1 MKNKVKHTK
10 QFFTLLIASGM
21 NIFLNLL
28 LTLIL
33 TNILTVDD
41 YGLYR
46 YVFNLYNI
54 LAVILQ
60 LGISHST
67 SIALTRT
74 DDEEKTK
81 AIITFASLLMFSISI
96 ISSIVVIIVFSILL
110 YVGVISNYLIVFSII
125 FAYTVVMHTAYLEIL
140 KGANAINSLAF
151 QTVGPNLF
159 MLVLTGIA
167 WYFARDSISFLIV
180 LGCHVLAYTFVA
192 ATELKAFWQNI
203 KGQVHEL
210 RKEIEIIW
218 KQSGFN
224 IYIGSI
230 FGVAST
236 YIINSIS
243 GLIISLGEYGV
254 YSLGLSL
261 ATPMQIIPST
271 MGNILYKE
279 SAKSAKLPKS
289 NIVLTILISIFAL
302 LTYSAVLL
310 FVLPKI
316 FPAAYSNSFGLG
328 VYLSVASS
336 LYGLGDYFNR
346 YIAAKGRG
354 DYLRNAS
361 TISGIV
367 NVIASVI
374 LMMLFGVIG
383 LVLGRILGGFSY
395 MISLIFGYSL
405 LVKEKEIQ

>member
-1 MKNKVKHTK
+1 MC
-10 QFFTLLIASGM
+10 IR
-21 NIFLNLL
+21 
-28 LTLIL
+28 
-33 TNILTVDD
+33 D
-41 YGLYR
+41 
-46 YVFNLYNI
+46 
-54 LAVILQ
+54 
-60 LGISHST
+60 
-67 SIALTRT
+67 
-74 DDEEKTK
+74 
-81 AIITFASLLMFSISI
+81 
-96 ISSIVVIIVFSILL
+96 SSNS
-110 YVGVISNYLIVFSII
+110 LIVFSII

-159 MLVLTGIA
+159 MLILTGIV
-167 WYFARDSISFLIV
+167 WYFTKDSINFLIV
-180 LGCHVLAYTFVA
+180 LACHVLAYTFVA
-192 ATELKAFWQNI
+192 ATEVKVFWQNI
-203 KGQVHEL
+203 NGQFGEL
-210 RKEIEIIW
+210 KDEIGLIW

-243 GLIISLGEYGV
+243 GIIITLGEYGV

-279 SAKSAKLPKS
+279 SAKSDKLPKS
-289 NIVLTILISIFAL
+289 NIILTIFISVFAL

-316 FPAAYSNSFGLG
+316 FPEAYSNSFGLG
-328 VYLSVASS
+328 VYLSIAAS

-361 TISGIV
+361 TISGIINIV
-367 NVIASVI
+367 ASVI

-383 LVLGRILGGFSY
+383 LAYGRILGGLSY
-395 MISLIFGYSL
+395 MLSLIFGYRM
-405 LVKEKEIQ
+405 LVKSKDVR

>member
-1 MKNKVKHTK
+1 MKNRSKQTK

-28 LTLIL
+28 LTLFL
-33 TNILTVDD
+33 TNILSVED

-54 LAVILQ
+54 LAVVLQ
-60 LGISHST
+60 LGISHSV

-81 AIITFASLLMFSISI
+81 SIITFASLLMFGLSVV
-96 ISSIVVIIVFSILL
+96 SSILVMIVFSILL
-110 YVGVISNYLIVFSII
+110 FTGIISNSLIVFSII

-159 MLVLTGIA
+159 MLILTGIA
-167 WYFARDSISFLIV
+167 WYFTKDSINFLIV
-180 LGCHVLAYTFVA
+180 LACHVLAYTFVA
-192 ATELKAFWQNI
+192 ATEVKVFWQNI
-203 KGQVHEL
+203 NGQFGEL
-210 RKEIEIIW
+210 KDEIGLIW

-243 GLIISLGEYGV
+243 GIIITLGEYGV

-279 SAKSAKLPKS
+279 SAKSDKLPKS
-289 NIVLTILISIFAL
+289 NIILTIFISVFAL

-316 FPAAYSNSFGLG
+316 FPEAYSNSFGLG
-328 VYLSVASS
+328 VYLSIAAS

-361 TISGIV
+361 TISGIINIV
-367 NVIASVI
+367 ASVI

-383 LVLGRILGGFSY
+383 LAYGRILGGLSY
-395 MISLIFGYSL
+395 MLSLIFGYRM
-405 LVKEKEIQ
+405 LVKSKDVR

>member
-1 MKNKVKHTK
+1 MKNRSKQTK

-28 LTLIL
+28 LTLFL
-33 TNILTVDD
+33 TNILSVED

-54 LAVILQ
+54 LAVVLQ
-60 LGISHST
+60 LGISHSV

-81 AIITFASLLMFSISI
+81 SIITFASLLMFGLSVV
-96 ISSIVVIIVFSILL
+96 SSILVMIVFSILL
-110 YVGVISNYLIVFSII
+110 FTGVISNSLIVFSII

-159 MLVLTGIA
+159 MLILTGIA
-167 WYFARDSISFLIV
+167 WYFTRDSISFLIV
-180 LGCHVLAYTFVA
+180 LACHVMAYTIVA
-192 ATELKAFWQNI
+192 ATEVKVFWRNINGQFGELKD
-203 KGQVHEL
+203 
-210 RKEIEIIW
+210 EIGLIW

-236 YIINSIS
+236 YIINSLS
-243 GLIISLGEYGV
+243 GIIITLGEYGV

-279 SAKSAKLPKS
+279 SAKSDKLPKS
-289 NIVLTILISIFAL
+289 NIILTIFISIFAL

-328 VYLSVASS
+328 VYLSIAAS

-361 TISGIV
+361 TISGIINIV
-367 NVIASVI
+367 ASVI
-374 LMMLFGVIG
+374 FMLLFGVIG
-383 LVLGRILGGFSY
+383 LAYGRILGGLSY
-395 MISLIFGYSL
+395 MLSLIFGYRL
-405 LVKEKEIQ
+405 LVKGKEVR